1 LESVVEQMSDNPA
14 AEKTGSAENRDQSA
28 MAGCAV

>member
-1 LESVVEQMSDNPA
+1 VVEQMSDDPA
-14 AEKTGSAENRDQSA
+14 PEKTRSAENRDQSA